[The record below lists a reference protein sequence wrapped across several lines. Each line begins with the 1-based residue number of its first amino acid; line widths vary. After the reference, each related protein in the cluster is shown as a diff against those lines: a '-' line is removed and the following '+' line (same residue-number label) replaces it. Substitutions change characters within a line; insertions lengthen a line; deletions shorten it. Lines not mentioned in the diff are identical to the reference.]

1 MNIFKKINS
10 QFRPDIIK
18 VLLIGESPPAKEKFF
33 FFLAPNAD
41 LYNFTKQAFE
51 IVYNNQLKNSDNFLN
66 FFKNLGC
73 FLDDLCE
80 EPINHYKDDFSKEKK
95 RMDSINS
102 LSSRIKEYNP
112 IVVIGIMKKIKNH
125 IIEAINI
132 SGIKLKYTF
141 FLGYPTQNRKNIDN
155 YIYGL
160 SEILKSLR
168 KEKILD

>member
-1 MNIFKKINS
+1 MNKFKEISS
-10 QFRPDIIK
+10 QFRPKIIK
-18 VLLIGESPPAKEKFF
+18 VLFIGESPPAKERFF

-51 IVYNNQLKNSDNFLN
+51 IAFKDCAIDPNNFLN

-80 EPINHYKDDFSKEKK
+80 NPINHLDDFTKDKK
-95 RMDSINS
+95 RIASISS
-102 LSSRIKEYNP
+102 LATRIKEYNP
-112 IVVIGIMKKIKNH
+112 VVIIAIMKKIRNH
-125 IIEAINI
+125 ITKAINI
-132 SGIKLKYTF
+132 SGIKPKHTF
-141 FLGYPTQNRKNIDN
+141 FLGYPTRKKEYIDN

-168 KEKILD
+168 TEKILD